1 MAMVTAPP
9 TSPGAGDNLPAP
21 ASAAPAIVL
30 PTGAPTPGPAGRP
43 RRGTTTIGTVLF
55 VAADAMAL
63 AAMVAVY
70 FAVKDGSSAW
80 PPKGVQVG
88 TYIPTMVSVTAAM
101 SAFSAQWA
109 VYSSFRNDQRNA
121 AIALGLTAFLGLA
134 VVNLDWLALVRAG
147 FGLKTH
153 AYGTLFHLLI
163 GFHVVHVVAG
173 VALLSVLAFRVL
185 AGHFSTDRHD
195 PVRASVV
202 FWQYGNAVWFV
213 VASALFVLSRHG

>member
-1 MAMVTAPP
+1 MAMVTAPATP
-9 TSPGAGDNLPAP
+9 PGGGDALPVP

-30 PTGAPTPGPAGRP
+30 PTGEPTPGPAGRP
-43 RRGTTTIGTVLF
+43 RRGTTTIGTLLF
-55 VAADAMAL
+55 VVADAMTL

-80 PPKGVQVG
+80 PPKGVHVG

-109 VYSSFRNDQRNA
+109 VYASFRNDQRNA
-121 AIALGLTAFLGLA
+121 SIALGLTAFLGLA
-134 VVNLDWLALVRAG
+134 MVNIEWLALVRVS

-153 AYGTLFHLLI
+153 AYGTMFHLLI
-163 GFHVVHVVAG
+163 GFHIVHVVAG
-173 VALLSVLAFRVL
+173 IALLAVLAFRVL

-213 VASALFVLSRHG
+213 VVGALFILSRHG